1 MEKRDAKI
9 QFPRMG
15 NGTGARIN
23 LSIPLL
29 KKIGFDKENRDV
41 EVIYNEVEKTIIIQ
55 KKK

>member
-1 MEKRDAKI
+1 MEKRQAKI

-29 KKIGFDKENRDV
+29 KELDFTKDNRDV
-41 EVIYNEVEKTIIIQ
+41 EVIYDKENQKIIIQ
-55 KKK
+55 KRK